1 MKILR
6 FTMVLLHTPRFI
18 LMLGVFAACFF
29 GWMFSEF
36 AEEIWIEKEIFPLD
50 QITNAWMADGQ
61 NPSGRQLFSALT
73 MLGSFKWLAILV
85 LAVAGLLIYKKL
97 RLESLILLGGFALTA
112 ISIMLIKFLS
122 DRTRPHSNLSL
133 LENTMSFPSGHMAH
147 SLFVYGFLAYLLSR
161 CVRSKMHAL
170 WMMISGV
177 GLAGMIGISRLYLN
191 VHWLSD
197 VLAGFTLAAAY
208 LCLCIA
214 YLESTRNNNNATLP
228 DKIV

>member
-1 MKILR
+1 MKISH
-6 FTMVLLHTPRFI
+6 FTIALLHSPRFI
-18 LMLGVFAACFF
+18 LMLGVFAAYFF
-29 GWMFSEF
+29 GWMFSEI

-50 QITNAWMADGQ
+50 QITSAWMADGQ
-61 NPSGRQLFSALT
+61 HPLGQQLFSALT
-73 MLGSFKWLAILV
+73 MLGSFKWLAILA

-97 RLESLILLGGFALTA
+97 RLESIILLGGFALTA

-122 DRTRPHSNLSL
+122 DRTRPYSNLSL

-161 CVRSKMHAL
+161 CVRNRMHSL
-170 WMMISGV
+170 WIMISGV

-214 YLESTRNNNNATLP
+214 YLESARHNNNEALP
-228 DKIV
+228 NKII